1 MNRVA
6 LITGVGPGL
15 GAALARRFA
24 REGFKVGLVA
34 RKAEFVETLAGE
46 ISAAGSQALGV
57 VADVGRPAEAI
68 GAVERVRTSLGPIG
82 ALIHNASSALG
93 AGLSGT
99 EPEDFEEC
107 WRVAALGG
115 FVCARETA
123 RDMIAS
129 GDGVMLFTGATSS
142 VRGGGWL
149 GFSSAK
155 FAVRGLVQ
163 SLARELWPRGV
174 HVAHVVIDG
183 IIGSPR
189 GITDSAGGE
198 PLLDPTR
205 IADAY
210 WHLAAQDRSAWT
222 LELDVR
228 PFDEQFYV

>member
-1 MNRVA
+1 MR
-6 LITGVGPGL
+6 
-15 GAALARRFA
+15 AARWAQFC
-24 REGFKVGLVA
+24 
-34 RKAEFVETLAGE
+34 
-46 ISAAGSQALGV
+46 
-57 VADVGRPAEAI
+57 P
-68 GAVERVRTSLGPIG
+68 
-82 ALIHNASSALG
+82 
-93 AGLSGT
+93 GT

-198 PLLDPTR
+198 PLLDPHSHCR
-205 IADAY
+205 CLLASRCARSLGMDARARCAPIRRAILCLGTSTARP
-210 WHLAAQDRSAWT
+210 HFEAWLSST
-222 LELDVR
+222 PRNTVPQER
-228 PFDEQFYV
+228 TA